1 MSRSGAHEAL
11 RDHRFDMLIRPT
23 SDLPR
28 DAATEQPEPP
38 AGPDDELYA
47 IWDDIAEEWIR

>member
-1 MSRSGAHEAL
+1 MFRSGAHEAPH
-11 RDHRFDMLIRPT
+11 DHRLDMLIRLT
-23 SDLPR
+23 CDLPR
-28 DAATEQPEPP
+28 DDAAQQPEPP

>member
-11 RDHRFDMLIRPT
+11 RDHRLDMLIRPT